1 MTIDPQFLGAP
12 PVGLVEKSRRVVEHI
27 VVFLANGYIT
37 YQMFEGVS
45 HYSGAIDYERVT
57 LQ

>member
-1 MTIDPQFLGAP
+1 MIDLSGLGAP
-12 PVGLVEKSRRVVEHI
+12 PVGLVEKSKRVVENVI
-27 VVFLANGYIT
+27 VFLANGYIC

-45 HYSGAIDYERVT
+45 HYSGAVDYQKVT

>member
-1 MTIDPQFLGAP
+1 MVEIKHLGAA
-12 PVGLVEKSRRVVEHI
+12 PVGLVEKSKNVVENI
-27 VVFLANGYIT
+27 AVFLANGYIT

-45 HYSGAIDYERVT
+45 HYSGMVDYEKVT

>member
-1 MTIDPQFLGAP
+1 MVEIKHLGAA
-12 PVGLVEKSRRVVEHI
+12 PVGLVEKSKNVVENI

-45 HYSGAIDYERVT
+45 HYSGMVDYEKVT

>member
-1 MTIDPQFLGAP
+1 MIDLSDLGAP
-12 PVGLVEKSRRVVEHI
+12 PVGLVEKSKRVVENV
-27 VVFLANGYIT
+27 VVFLANGYIC

-45 HYSGAIDYERVT
+45 HYSGAVDYQKVT